1 MSIFLVYSCKRS
13 LRRYFAKKRCSS
25 KFRNI
30 HKKTPVLESL
40 SNKVAKFWFRF
51 SKKIISMKTF
61 TSRILKN
68 QISNLMTSHDFRQIK
83 KLCQLRCF
91 ILCLGPWIRLQLNCL
106 IFWRGATNIKMFNGV
121 AEFLSYVTFTL
132 HLKAQW
138 QIWDILQGLSSLR
151 V

>member
-1 MSIFLVYSCKRS
+1 MQ
-13 LRRYFAKKRCSS
+13 KKRCSS

-91 ILCLGPWIRLQLNCL
+91 ILCLGPWILLQLNCL